1 MEIRGP
7 QPSNQDASSADP
19 PSEPVCDGDVV
30 ARLQRAAAQVRLEE
44 LISNAVHGSISCNE
58 LSTVDRH
65 YDPRV
70 YDDDRCPRAPVE
82 HATLFG
88 RQDNDVHEVEPSDI
102 HQGQLGDCYLMAA
115 LGALAASDAGR
126 ALIQRSIV
134 ENRDPHGQ
142 VVSYTVLLHRPET
155 HLLGLGR
162 TTFTTV
168 PITVDASFTVHS
180 AFPCQTKAGDQ
191 EVWPLVLERAYAAL
205 RGGYDSIRNGG
216 RPSIAMQILTGLPAA
231 TIPLVGGLLGW
242 HRYGANDLQ
251 RDLQAGRLI
260 TLSTGSDVQG
270 YGLIGE
276 HAYFVTASDLTTVDG
291 RLCVKL
297 HNPHGMKNP
306 DPVPVDELAAHF
318 RAVDVGSVEASR

>member
-1 MEIRGP
+1 MEIRGAR
-7 QPSNQDASSADP
+7 PSSQDTSSPDH

-30 ARLQRAAAQVRLEE
+30 ARLQRAAAHTRLDE
-44 LISNAVHGSISCNE
+44 LISNAVHGSLPCNE
-58 LSTVDRH
+58 LSTADGS
-65 YDPRV
+65 YDHGA
-70 YDDDRCPRAPVE
+70 YDDDRCQRAPVE

-115 LGALAASDAGR
+115 LGALAASGAGR

-142 VVSYTVLLHRPET
+142 VVSYTVMLHRPET

-180 AFPCQTKAGDQ
+180 ALSCRTNAGNQ
-191 EVWPLVLERAYAAL
+191 EVWPLVVERAYAVF
-205 RGGYDSIRNGG
+205 RGGYDAIRDGG
-216 RPSIAMQILTGLPAA
+216 RPCIAMQILTGLPAEY
-231 TIPLVGGLLGW
+231 IPVVGGLFGS
-242 HRYGANDLQ
+242 RIYGAKDLQ

-260 TLSTGSDVQG
+260 TLSTRSDVQG
-270 YGLIGE
+270 YGLIGD
-276 HAYFVTASDLTTVDG
+276 HAYFVTAGDVTTVDG

-297 HNPHGMKNP
+297 HDPHGTKNP

-318 RAVDVGSVEASR
+318 RAVDVGSVESSP